1 MTQKSQTMNKET
13 KRKRE
18 NFKYDEKIDI
28 VKLHYFEGV
37 SLKELAR
44 LHNTESS
51 VIRRI
56 LRTFAKEKDTNLI
69 VMGKNTTISKSDEI
83 KTLRKE
89 VLELKKRLYN
99 ETMRADFNET
109 MIDVAE
115 EMFGIEIRKKA
126 ATGQSKGCMKENRNI
141 R

>member
-1 MTQKSQTMNKET
+1 MNKET
-13 KRKRE
+13 KRKRRE

-28 VKLHYFEGV
+28 VRMHYFEGA

-44 LHNTESS
+44 FYNTEPS
-51 VIRRI
+51 VITRI
-56 LRTFAKEKDTNLI
+56 ISTFAKEKDTNLM
-69 VMGKNTTISKSDEI
+69 VMGRNTTINKSDEI

-109 MIDVAE
+109 MIEVAE

-126 ATGQSKGCMKENRNI
+126 GSGQSKGCMKGNRNT

>member
-1 MTQKSQTMNKET
+1 M
-13 KRKRE
+13 
-18 NFKYDEKIDI
+18 
-28 VKLHYFEGV
+28 HYFEGV

-44 LHNTESS
+44 LYNTESS
-51 VIRRI
+51 VITRI
-56 LRTFAKEKDTNLI
+56 LRTFAKENDTNLI

-89 VLELKKRLYN
+89 VLELKKHLYN

-115 EMFGIEIRKKA
+115 EMFGIEIRKKPLPNSQKA
-126 ATGQSKGCMKENRNI
+126 A
-141 R
+141 

>member
-1 MTQKSQTMNKET
+1 MNTEI
-13 KRKRE
+13 KRKRKRRE

-44 LHNTESS
+44 IYNTESS
-51 VIRRI
+51 VITRI
-56 LRTFAKEKDTNLI
+56 ISTFAKEKDINLM
-69 VMGKNTTISKSDEI
+69 VMGRNTTISKSDEI
-83 KTLRKE
+83 KALRKK

-109 MIDVAE
+109 MINVAE
-115 EMFGIEIRKKA
+115 EMFGIEIRKKPLPDSQKA
-126 ATGQSKGCMKENRNI
+126 A
-141 R
+141 

>member
-1 MTQKSQTMNKET
+1 MNKES
-13 KRKRE
+13 KRKRRE

-44 LHNTESS
+44 IYNTESS
-51 VIRRI
+51 VITRI
-56 LRTFAKEKDTNLI
+56 ISTFAKEKNINLM
-69 VMGKNTTISKSDEI
+69 VMGRNTTISKSDEI
-83 KTLRKE
+83 KALRKE

-115 EMFGIEIRKKA
+115 EMFVIEIRKKA
-126 ATGQSKGCMKENRNI
+126 ATGQSKGYIKGNRNTQ
-141 R
+141 

>member
-1 MTQKSQTMNKET
+1 MNKET
-13 KRKRE
+13 KRKRKRRE

-28 VKLHYFEGV
+28 VRMHYFEGA

-44 LHNTESS
+44 FYNTESS
-51 VIRRI
+51 VITRI
-56 LRTFAKEKDTNLI
+56 ISTFAKEKDTNLM
-69 VMGKNTTISKSDEI
+69 VMGRNTTISESDEL
-83 KTLRKE
+83 KALRKE

-109 MIDVAE
+109 MIEVAE

-126 ATGQSKGCMKENRNI
+126 ATGQSKGCMKGNRNT

>member
-1 MTQKSQTMNKET
+1 MHKEI
-13 KRKRE
+13 KRKRKRRE
-18 NFKYDEKIDI
+18 NFKYDEKLDI

-44 LHNTESS
+44 IYNTESS
-51 VIRRI
+51 VITRI
-56 LRTFAKEKDTNLI
+56 LSNFAKANDVNSI
-69 VMGKNTTISKSDEI
+69 VMGRNTTINKSDEI
-83 KTLRKE
+83 KALRKE

-109 MIDVAE
+109 MIEVAE

-126 ATGQSKGCMKENRNI
+126 DTGQSKGCMKENRNT

>member
-1 MTQKSQTMNKET
+1 MVRYKET
-13 KRKRE
+13 KRKRRE

-28 VKLHYFEGV
+28 VKKHYFEGA

-44 LHNTESS
+44 IYNTESS
-51 VIRRI
+51 VITRI
-56 LRTFAKEKDTNLI
+56 LSNFAKDNSINSL
-69 VMGKNTTISKSDEI
+69 VMGRNTTISKSDEL
-83 KTLRKE
+83 KVLRKE

-109 MIDVAE
+109 MIEVAE

-126 ATGQSKGCMKENRNI
+126 VTGQSKGCMKENRNT

>member
-1 MTQKSQTMNKET
+1 MNKES
-13 KRKRE
+13 KRKRRE

-44 LHNTESS
+44 IYNTESS
-51 VIRRI
+51 VITRI
-56 LRTFAKEKDTNLI
+56 ISTFAKEKDTNLMI
-69 VMGKNTTISKSDEI
+69 MGRNTTIGKSDEL
-83 KTLRKE
+83 KSLRKE

-109 MIDVAE
+109 MIEVAE

-126 ATGQSKGCMKENRNI
+126 APDSQKAA
-141 R
+141 

>member
-1 MTQKSQTMNKET
+1 MRMH
-13 KRKRE
+13 
-18 NFKYDEKIDI
+18 D
-28 VKLHYFEGV
+28 FEGA

-44 LHNTESS
+44 FYNTPPIITKIIS
-51 VIRRI
+51 
-56 LRTFAKEKDTNLI
+56 TFAKEKDTNLM
-69 VMGKNTTISKSDEI
+69 VMGKNTTISESDEL
-83 KTLRKE
+83 KALRKE

-109 MIDVAE
+109 MIEVAE

-126 ATGQSKGCMKENRNI
+126 ATGQSKGCMKGNRNT

>member
-1 MTQKSQTMNKET
+1 MNKET
-13 KRKRE
+13 KRKRRE

-28 VKLHYFEGV
+28 VRMHYFEGA

-44 LHNTESS
+44 FYNTEPS
-51 VIRRI
+51 VITRI
-56 LRTFAKEKDTNLI
+56 ISTFAKEKDTNLM
-69 VMGKNTTISKSDEI
+69 VMGRNTTISESDEL
-83 KTLRKE
+83 KALRKE

-99 ETMRADFNET
+99 ETMIE
-109 MIDVAE
+109 VAE

-126 ATGQSKGCMKENRNI
+126 ATGQSKGCMKGNRNT